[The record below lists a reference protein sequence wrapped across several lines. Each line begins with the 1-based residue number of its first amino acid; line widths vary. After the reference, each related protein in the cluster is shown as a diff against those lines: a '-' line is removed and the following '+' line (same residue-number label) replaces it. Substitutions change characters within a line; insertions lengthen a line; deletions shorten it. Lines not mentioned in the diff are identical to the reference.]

1 MASSTEVA
9 KRYFDA
15 LTAHDLDAA
24 VAEWESGGTSR
35 IVGQEELTAPWG
47 VRTYF
52 EALFAAFPDFAFQI
66 LETTS
71 ARHRTAVRWRATGT
85 FAGPGTFQGLAPN
98 GARIAVEGC
107 DVLTIDGDKIRHNDA
122 YFDSGD
128 VARQLGV
135 LPAAGSSAELRLAKL
150 ANVRTR
156 LRWAAFGA
164 EPEPI
169 APGVQVVRGGRPRA
183 MNVYLIEDGGG
194 VTVFDAGISEMTTA
208 LLAVTARLGGIKR
221 IVLGHADADHRG
233 AAPGL
238 HAPVYC
244 HEAERQ
250 AAESADSFRPYW
262 DFNKLAAFARPVYPK
277 LITHWDGGAVQ
288 IAGTV
293 AEGDEIAGFK
303 VIELPGHA
311 PGLIG
316 LFRESDRLA
325 LVSDCFYTL
334 DPQTTRKNAAHVP
347 HPAFNEDTE
356 LARDSIRKLAA
367 LEPSAAWA
375 GHADPVTGDV
385 RTQLEQAAQAPV

>member
-24 VAEWESGGTSR
+24 V
-35 IVGQEELTAPWG
+35 
-47 VRTYF
+47 
-52 EALFAAFPDFAFQI
+52 
-66 LETTS
+66 
-71 ARHRTAVRWRATGT
+71 
-85 FAGPGTFQGLAPN
+85 
-98 GARIAVEGC
+98 
-107 DVLTIDGDKIRHNDA
+107 
-122 YFDSGD
+122 
-128 VARQLGV
+128 
-135 LPAAGSSAELRLAKL
+135 
-150 ANVRTR
+150 
-156 LRWAAFGA
+156 
-164 EPEPI
+164 
-169 APGVQVVRGGRPRA
+169 
-183 MNVYLIEDGGG
+183 
-194 VTVFDAGISEMTTA
+194 
-208 LLAVTARLGGIKR
+208 
-221 IVLGHADADHRG
+221 
-233 AAPGL
+233 
-238 HAPVYC
+238 
-244 HEAERQ
+244 
-250 AAESADSFRPYW
+250 
-262 DFNKLAAFARPVYPK
+262 ARPVYPK

-367 LEPSAAWA
+367 REPSAAWA